1 MVNAGI
7 MIILGIIAW
16 FRLPKETLLKSGA
29 DAKKA
34 NREVF
39 EGMKV
44 TLRLPEVWLAGAA
57 GFAVYMAYTS
67 LPFFLTYLDE
77 LHTLPILAISV
88 FGILSTSGGRIAIA
102 FPSGFIA
109 DRFFGGSAGGIRAGL
124 CLVIILSTI
133 MLVLSPSNGPWLA
146 MLAMLGLAFLFFFM
160 RALYFAPFGEMG
172 VPPRCSG
179 SVIAVAAF
187 VIYLPSAFAYLLW
200 GLILDNYSGITGYK
214 YLFGTLAVVA
224 TIGALIAHRLKQKL
238 DSGSAEKIANSIA
251 LIDEDLSL
259 EGQEKTLN
267 KQMDEH

>member
-1 MVNAGI
+1 M
-7 MIILGIIAW
+7 
-16 FRLPKETLLKSGA
+16 
-29 DAKKA
+29 
-34 NREVF
+34 
-39 EGMKV
+39 
-44 TLRLPEVWLAGAA
+44 
-57 GFAVYMAYTS
+57 
-67 LPFFLTYLDE
+67 
-77 LHTLPILAISV
+77 
-88 FGILSTSGGRIAIA
+88 
-102 FPSGFIA
+102 
-109 DRFFGGSAGGIRAGL
+109 
-124 CLVIILSTI
+124 VIILSAI

-172 VPPRCSG
+172 VPPRFSG

-214 YLFGTLAVVA
+214 YLFGTLAVIA